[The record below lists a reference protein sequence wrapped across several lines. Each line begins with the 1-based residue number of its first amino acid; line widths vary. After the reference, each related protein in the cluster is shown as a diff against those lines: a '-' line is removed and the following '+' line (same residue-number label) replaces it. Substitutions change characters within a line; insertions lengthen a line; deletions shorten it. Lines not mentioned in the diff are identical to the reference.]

1 VKVRFSVKHKLGSN
15 RGYESTEV
23 KIDALCEVHVSDFV
37 ITFREVSKKHVFLDE
52 EDAADKVIRE
62 VEEIVKKLEE
72 KSAKFRENLEKLIRT
87 LKLVGTVEEEIVY
100 L

>member
-1 VKVRFSVKHKLGSN
+1 VKHKLGS

-23 KIDALCEVHVSDFV
+23 KIDALCEVQVGDFV
-37 ITFREVSKKHVFLDE
+37 ITFREVSKKHVFLDG
-52 EDAADKVIRE
+52 EDAADKVIKE

-72 KSAKFRENLEKLIRT
+72 KSMKFRENSEKLIRM
-87 LKLVGTVEEEIVY
+87 LKLVGTVEEEILY